1 MRKRLAQVR
10 QALVADGEDQPM
22 DTVVRRFWS
31 RTSRPAQGH
40 ERTGVAPQA
49 QVVDLALARQAR
61 GARAPER

>member
-10 QALVADGEDQPM
+10 HALEADDDEQPM

-31 RTSRPAQGH
+31 RTRRPAQGH
-40 ERTGVAPQA
+40 GPTGVAPHA

-61 GARAPER
+61 ALRTPER